1 MLEEPTSGAPPPSKK
16 ARVSGAEVDP
26 PVQRK
31 NSNGADVV
39 LPMRP
44 TEAMP
49 KLMAAGVLGMQGFC
63 FLDLQK
69 QEYQQPPKNA
79 KAGEAD
85 VSASSSVDP
94 PLTKRF
100 SAVYPSVKH
109 AMAVDWAALAPR
121 IPPFYCALQLLC
133 DLQAAARPPLHPR
146 PACPEPGATSHAP
159 PRPWQEHLDG
169 PAGKAT
175 ITPEARLAW
184 LEQRRQQKL
193 GEAQRPEAWLS
204 ASFVAQVHCRP
215 VGRPTARLVR
225 VAGPGAERPAA

>member
-1 MLEEPTSGAPPPSKK
+1 MLEEPTSGALPPSKK
-16 ARVSGAEVDP
+16 ARVSGAEADAP

-63 FLDLQK
+63 LLDLHK
-69 QEYQQPPKNA
+69 QEYQQPPKNP
-79 KAGEAD
+79 KPGEAD

-109 AMAVDWAALAPR
+109 AMGVDWSALAPR

-133 DLQAAARPPLHPR
+133 DLQAATRPPTPSPCLPGARRDQPRPAPGRSTWTGPPARPPARPR
-146 PACPEPGATSHAP
+146 RSWPGSSSGGS
-159 PRPWQEHLDG
+159 RSW
-169 PAGKAT
+169 
-175 ITPEARLAW
+175 ARRSGL
-184 LEQRRQQKL
+184 RR
-193 GEAQRPEAWLS
+193 G
-204 ASFVAQVHCRP
+204 
-215 VGRPTARLVR
+215 
-225 VAGPGAERPAA
+225 

>member
-133 DLQAAARPPLHPR
+133 DLQAAARPPRTLALLVR
-146 PACPEPGATSHAP
+146 SQAP
-159 PRPWQEHLDG
+159 PATRCPAPGRSTWTAPPARPPSRPRRGWPGSSSGGSRSWARRSG
-169 PAGKAT
+169 P
-175 ITPEARLAW
+175 
-184 LEQRRQQKL
+184 RR
-193 GEAQRPEAWLS
+193 G
-204 ASFVAQVHCRP
+204 
-215 VGRPTARLVR
+215 
-225 VAGPGAERPAA
+225 

>member
-16 ARVSGAEVDP
+16 ARVSGAEADAP

-63 FLDLQK
+63 LLDLHK
-69 QEYQQPPKNA
+69 QEYQQPPK
-79 KAGEAD
+79 KPKPGEAD
-85 VSASSSVDP
+85 VSASCSVDP

-100 SAVYPSVKH
+100 SAVYPSVKQ
-109 AMAVDWAALAPR
+109 AMAVDWSALAPR

-133 DLQAAARPPLHPR
+133 DLQAATRPPPPR
-146 PACPEPGATSHAP
+146 PACLEPGVTSHAP
-159 PRPWQEHLDG
+159 PL
-169 PAGKAT
+169 AGA
-175 ITPEARLAW
+175 PGRA
-184 LEQRRQQKL
+184 RRQGHRHARGAAGL
-193 GEAQRPEAWLS
+193 ARAAAAAEA
-204 ASFVAQVHCRP
+204 
-215 VGRPTARLVR
+215 GR
-225 VAGPGAERPAA
+225 GAAA

>member
-16 ARVSGAEVDP
+16 ARVSGAEADP

-39 LPMRP
+39 LPTRP

-63 FLDLQK
+63 LLDLHK

-85 VSASSSVDP
+85 LSASSSVDP

-100 SAVYPSVKH
+100 SVLYPSVRH
-109 AMAVDWAALAPR
+109 AMAVGWSALAPR
-121 IPPFYCALQLLC
+121 IPAFYCALQLLC
-133 DLQAAARPPLHPR
+133 DLQAAAPPPR
-146 PACPEPGATSHAP
+146 AP
-159 PRPWQEHLDG
+159 PAPPPPP
-169 PAGKAT
+169 PA
-175 ITPEARLAW
+175 PCPPRVL
-184 LEQRRQQKL
+184 R
-193 GEAQRPEAWLS
+193 
-204 ASFVAQVHCRP
+204 
-215 VGRPTARLVR
+215 VR
-225 VAGPGAERPAA
+225 SQA